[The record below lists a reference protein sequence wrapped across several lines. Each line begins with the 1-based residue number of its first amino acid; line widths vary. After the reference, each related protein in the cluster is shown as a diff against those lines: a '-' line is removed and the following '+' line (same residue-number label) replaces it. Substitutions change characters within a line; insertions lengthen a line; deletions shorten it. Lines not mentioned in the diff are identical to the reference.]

1 MIQTHS
7 IGPRRLSAIFFAD
20 VVGYSWLMGIDEE
33 ATYSAISDHIQS
45 IESKCKDY
53 DGKIIEVRGDG
64 ILALFDSV
72 VSAVQFAVDFQRV
85 VEEKN
90 TEVVDDRRIEF
101 RIGINLGDV
110 ILADAKIVGESVNIA
125 ARIESLARAG
135 GICISGAVYEQVR
148 NKLHYGYEYLGP
160 KKLKNIRNAVDIYR
174 VTDERVKA
182 IMAPSLRL
190 RQIGVEM
197 EQILPKRPSVALL
210 PLENLKVDPAEDY
223 LSDGITE
230 DITTNLS
237 KFHDLFVI
245 ASGSSSTYKGEH
257 FSVQQAGRQLG
268 VRYLAKGSVRKA
280 DNRIR
285 ISVQLVDAENGHYLW
300 AERYDRELTGIFKI
314 QDEIAQTI
322 ASVLG
327 VQIEKAELNRL
338 RTVEPSDIEAYGL
351 LLRGQQ
357 RILRYRRED
366 NRKARQFYKAALDLD
381 VNYARA
387 CASISR
393 TYNFEWRYSW
403 ARSPQEAL
411 EKAFG
416 FARAAAELD
425 EYDARGHAEL
435 GFVHLYRKEHDL
447 SVSSYERALEL
458 NPNDADI
465 MAELADSFAHSGRS
479 EESIELFN
487 KAMRLNP
494 FYPDHY
500 LWKMGG
506 AYYNLKAYEEV
517 IDVVR
522 RMHNP
527 TEGYRLL
534 AASYAQLGKIEKA
547 RFCAEKVMEAH
558 PHFSLKHWRTVL
570 PDKNPDE
577 TEHFL
582 EGLRKAG
589 LR

>member
-1 MIQTHS
+1 MIQTHT
-7 IGPRRLSAIFFAD
+7 IGSRRLTAIFFAD
-20 VVGYSWLMGIDEE
+20 AVDYSRLMSINED
-33 ATYSAISDHIQS
+33 AAYSAISDYIRCF
-45 IESKCKDY
+45 ESKGKDY
-53 DGKIIEVRGDG
+53 GGTMIEVRGDG

-72 VSAVQFAVDFQRV
+72 VSAVHFAVDIQGIV
-85 VEEKN
+85 KEKN
-90 TEVVDDRRIEF
+90 KEASDDRRIEF

-110 ILADAKIVGESVNIA
+110 IQAGEKIVGDSVNIA
-125 ARIESLARAG
+125 ARIESLARPG
-135 GICISGAVYEQVR
+135 GICISGAVHEQVR
-148 NKLHYGYEYLGP
+148 NKLHYGYEFLGP
-160 KKLKNIRNAVDIYR
+160 KKLKNIKNTIDIYR
-174 VTDERVKA
+174 VTEERAGATMV
-182 IMAPSLRL
+182 PSPRFSKS
-190 RQIGVEM
+190 GVGM
-197 EQILPKRPSVALL
+197 EQILPERPSVVLL
-210 PLENLKVDPAEDY
+210 PLENMRVEPAEDY

-245 ASGSSSTYKGEH
+245 AHGSSSIYRGEH
-257 FSVQQAGRQLG
+257 ISVQRVGRQLG
-268 VRYLAKGSVRKA
+268 VRYVAKGSVRRA
-280 DNRIR
+280 NNRIR
-285 ISVQLVDAENGHYLW
+285 ISGQLVDVESGHYLW
-300 AERYDRELTGIFKI
+300 AERYDREMTSIFKI

-322 ASVLG
+322 ACVLA
-327 VQIEKAELNRL
+327 VQIEKAEVNRL
-338 RTVEPSDIEAYGL
+338 QTAEPSDIEAYGL

-357 RILRYRRED
+357 RFLRYRRED
-366 NRKARQFYKAALDLD
+366 NRKARQFYKAALDRD

-403 ARSPQEAL
+403 AQSPQEAL
-411 EKAFG
+411 EKAMG
-416 FARAAAELD
+416 FARAAVKLN

-447 SVSSYERALEL
+447 SVSSYEKALAL

-465 MAELADSFAHSGRS
+465 MVELADTFGHSGRS
-479 EESIELFN
+479 EESIELIK

-494 FYPDHY
+494 FYPDQY

-506 AYYNLKAYEEV
+506 SYYILRAYEEA
-517 IDVVR
+517 INVVQ

-527 TEGYRLL
+527 TEGYRIL

-547 RFCAEKVMEAH
+547 RLYAEKVMEAH

-570 PDKNPDE
+570 PDKNPDD

>member
-1 MIQTHS
+1 MIQTHTIDS
-7 IGPRRLSAIFFAD
+7 RRLTAIFFAD
-20 VVGYSWLMGIDEE
+20 AAGYSRLMSINED
-33 ATYSAISDHIQS
+33 ATYSAISDLIRCF
-45 IESKCKDY
+45 ESKGKDY
-53 DGKIIEVRGDG
+53 GGTMVEVRGDG
-64 ILALFDSV
+64 ILAVFDSV
-72 VSAVQFAVDFQRV
+72 VSAVHFAVDIQGIV
-85 VEEKN
+85 KETN
-90 TEVVDDRRIEF
+90 TDVADDRRIEF

-110 ILADAKIVGESVNIA
+110 IQAGGKIAGDSVNIT
-125 ARIESLARAG
+125 ARIESLAG
-135 GICISGAVYEQVR
+135 PGEICISGAVYEQVR
-148 NKLHYGYEYLGP
+148 NKLNYGYEYLGP
-160 KKLKNIRNAVDIYR
+160 KKLKNIKNTVEIYR
-174 VTDERVKA
+174 VTEERA
-182 IMAPSLRL
+182 GATMAPSLRL
-190 RQIGVEM
+190 SQNRVSM

-210 PLENLKVDPAEDY
+210 PLENMNPDPSEGY

-245 ASGSSSTYKGEH
+245 AFGSSSIYRGEH
-257 FSVQQAGRQLG
+257 ISVQRVGHQLG
-268 VRYLAKGSVRKA
+268 VRYVAKGSVRRANNK
-280 DNRIR
+280 IR
-285 ISVQLVDAENGHYLW
+285 ISGQLVDAESGHYLW
-300 AERYDRELTGIFKI
+300 AERYDREMTSIFKI

-322 ASVLG
+322 ASVLA

-338 RTVEPSDIEAYGL
+338 QTAAPSDIEAYGL
-351 LLRGQQ
+351 LLRGQKC
-357 RILRYRRED
+357 ILRYRREE
-366 NRKARQFYKAALDLD
+366 NRKARQLYKAALDRD

-403 ARSPQEAL
+403 AQSPQEAL
-411 EKAFG
+411 EKAIG
-416 FARAAAELD
+416 FARAAVELN

-447 SVSSYERALEL
+447 SVASYERALAL

-465 MAELADSFAHSGRS
+465 MAELADTFGHSGRS
-479 EESIELFN
+479 EESIELL
-487 KAMRLNP
+487 KTAMRLNP

-506 AYYNLKAYEEV
+506 SYYILRAYEEA
-517 IDVVR
+517 IDVVQ

-527 TEGYRLL
+527 TEGCRIL

-547 RFCAEKVMEAH
+547 RLYAEKVMEAH
-558 PHFSLKHWRTVL
+558 PHFSLKNWRTVL
-570 PDKNPDE
+570 PDKNPDD

-589 LR
+589 LH